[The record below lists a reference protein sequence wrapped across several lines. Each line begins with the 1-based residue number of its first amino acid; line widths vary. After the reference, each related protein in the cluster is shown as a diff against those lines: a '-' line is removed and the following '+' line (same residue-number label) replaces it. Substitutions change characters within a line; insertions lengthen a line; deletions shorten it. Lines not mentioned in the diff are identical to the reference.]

1 MTQESEFTMSAS
13 PREVLNVVAT
23 IQISKG
29 DVFFPKLTLATK
41 DGTGGIPEYYIIQH
55 NTNGLPSP
63 RHIIGDSG
71 RFHHFTY
78 TKVCFRDFNMIDQA
92 IMAWDVVQHKCCL
105 NPFTFIYTYVLAKYD
120 IDLIE
125 IGLFEV

>member
-1 MTQESEFTMSAS
+1 MIQESEFTMSAS

-41 DGTGGIPEYYIIQH
+41 DGAEGIPEYYIIQH

-63 RHIIGDSG
+63 RHLNGDSG
-71 RFHHFTY
+71 SFHHFTY
-78 TKVCFRDFNMIDQA
+78 TKVCFRDFNMVDQA
-92 IMAWDVVQHKCCL
+92 MMAWDVVQHKCCL
-105 NPFTFIYTYVLAKYD
+105 NPFTFIYTYVLAKYNV
-120 IDLIE
+120 DLIE

>member
-13 PREVLNVVAT
+13 PREVLDVVAT

-41 DGTGGIPEYYIIQH
+41 EGVGGIPEYYIIQH
-55 NTNGLPSP
+55 NTNRLPSP
-63 RHIIGDSG
+63 RHLIGDSG
-71 RFHHFTY
+71 RFNHFTY
-78 TKVCFRDFNMIDQA
+78 TKVCFRDFNMVEQSIG
-92 IMAWDVVQHKCCL
+92 AWEGIGNKYHF
-105 NPFTFIYTYVLAKYD
+105 NPFTFIYTFVLAKYNV
-120 IDLIE
+120 DLIE

>member
-1 MTQESEFTMSAS
+1 MIQESEFTMSAS

-41 DGTGGIPEYYIIQH
+41 DTEEGIPEYYIIQH

-63 RHIIGDSG
+63 RHLSGDSG

-92 IMAWDVVQHKCCL
+92 IIAWDVVQHKCCL
-105 NPFTFIYTYVLAKYD
+105 NPFTFIYTYVLAKYNV
-120 IDLIE
+120 DLIE